1 METKARRVSRA
12 PAPVGAPAEPVGP
25 IKVNSPSNAPATAS
39 TDAPQPAGAAST
51 PQAPNDSLRPAESLA
66 SFESLAS
73 LSQGGPIAR
82 VTDSAWPG
90 DLAGIGRDAL
100 AAFTQSQEALAKG
113 LEALGA
119 EMAGLAFSGIDTV
132 TRAASGMIGVKTF
145 SDAIDVNAG
154 LACSSLDRWVGGSA
168 RMSELAVKLAA
179 EISRPI
185 LTQLGKGW
193 VNTARHGSGN

>member
-1 METKARRVSRA
+1 M
-12 PAPVGAPAEPVGP
+12 
-25 IKVNSPSNAPATAS
+25 
-39 TDAPQPAGAAST
+39 
-51 PQAPNDSLRPAESLA
+51 
-66 SFESLAS
+66 
-73 LSQGGPIAR
+73 
-82 VTDSAWPG
+82 TDSAWPG